1 MLFSDG
7 PLFSRMFAWRSAVLV
22 NRTRSGP
29 ESFCAL
35 PRKRYRFWRLSV
47 LRYATQLSYI
57 FHYCHCT
64 FVTTLLRL
72 FICLLLNLPVRKRAL
87 FAELLWSD
95 FSRPLRFPVRLNSIF
110 LLSMCIDTPGS
121 TTNSLSSGFV
131 TDGAGW
137 HQTSVGEKKVDLS
150 FPLSF
155 RILVASLHASPRAH
169 RSCRS
174 VSSSDLSSNFT
185 L

>member
-29 ESFCAL
+29 KSFCAL

-57 FHYCHCT
+57 FHNCHCT

-95 FSRPLRFPVRLNSIF
+95 FSRPLRFPVRLNSIYSAQHVHWYSGVYNEFSF
-110 LLSMCIDTPGS
+110 LRLRNGWCWVTPNLGRWEKSRFVLSIE
-121 TTNSLSSGFV
+121 
-131 TDGAGW
+131 
-137 HQTSVGEKKVDLS
+137 H
-150 FPLSF
+150 
-155 RILVASLHASPRAH
+155 
-169 RSCRS
+169 
-174 VSSSDLSSNFT
+174 
-185 L
+185 